1 MAETTKGQRIGYSI
15 LLIALLG
22 GTIGSFVLMTHQ
34 ALNPDLDDL
43 ASRQELT
50 DLQNELMDYQAKL
63 TTWQNKLVDKY
74 SPLYIDEFKQYEK
87 ANYAFN
93 AESVSELTTKDLKE
107 GDGAVLTEDSKYQ
120 AFYIGWLPDGE
131 VFDSSF
137 NGDKLKAPLEGGN
150 LIEGWNEGVIG
161 MKIGGVRELTIPAEK
176 AYGESGSG
184 SIPANSPIK
193 FIVKIIPEMTAEEAA
208 EKPVFQQ

>member
-74 SPLYIDEFKQYEK
+74 SPLYIDEYF
-87 ANYAFN
+87 
-93 AESVSELTTKDLKE
+93 SV
-107 GDGAVLTEDSKYQ
+107 
-120 AFYIGWLPDGE
+120 
-131 VFDSSF
+131 
-137 NGDKLKAPLEGGN
+137 
-150 LIEGWNEGVIG
+150 
-161 MKIGGVRELTIPAEK
+161 IPQCTS
-176 AYGESGSG
+176 Y
-184 SIPANSPIK
+184 N
-193 FIVKIIPEMTAEEAA
+193 F
-208 EKPVFQQ
+208 